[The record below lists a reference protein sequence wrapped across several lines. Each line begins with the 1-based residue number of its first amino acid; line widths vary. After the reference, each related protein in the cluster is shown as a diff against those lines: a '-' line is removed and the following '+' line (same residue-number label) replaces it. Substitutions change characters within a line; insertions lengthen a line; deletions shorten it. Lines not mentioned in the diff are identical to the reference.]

1 MIDKESGGLSKTRLK
16 MDQDD
21 LETTIPKV
29 NHALLIVNGKNRGQM
44 GRLLCI
50 NTADYNVDLSV
61 TTGGGEIEMK
71 GVPYEDI
78 CKVFQN

>member
-1 MIDKESGGLSKTRLK
+1 M
-16 MDQDD
+16 
-21 LETTIPKV
+21 
-29 NHALLIVNGKNRGQM
+29 NGKNRGQM